1 MNNELAI
8 RICGLSKVYD
18 VPNFESGYNP
28 GIIDFFSKPVGRW
41 PAHSKT
47 KHQALSDVSVDIPA
61 GSAVALI
68 GPNGAGKST
77 LLRILSRI
85 SEPTSG
91 YADVYG
97 RVGSLLDVGVGFHT
111 ELTGRENIF
120 LGGAV
125 LGLNRRSVEQRLEQI
140 IDFSGVEKQLNMPI
154 KYYSTG
160 QFLRLG
166 FAVAAFLENDILL
179 LDEVLSVGDIDF
191 QRKCLAKVRELV
203 VEEGRTAIVVNH
215 HFTMTSS
222 LCDSAIYLRNGRL
235 KSCGDFQT
243 VLASYIGDCSEHRSS
258 IGEDNE
264 VRPHP
269 SIEAAISPSYAGSPV
284 TSGQRLTFQ
293 LSVNGGDILSEVTVA
308 LSILN
313 AKKHAIASAIG
324 VSNVSIGPRERA
336 LLSLSIDDCCL
347 VPGVYSVQLSLLN
360 TSSDRPAS
368 FIDSVSLCPAFQV
381 ISSADMPVL
390 PLEGEW
396 DGALMKLELAKET
409 AGGPPS

>member
-8 RICGLSKVYD
+8 RICGLSKTYD
-18 VPNFESGYNP
+18 TPNVGSGFLP
-28 GIIDFFSKPVGRW
+28 GLIDFFSA
-41 PAHSKT
+41 PARLWSAHTKT
-47 KHQALSDVSVDIPA
+47 KHQALSEVSVDIPA
-61 GSAVALI
+61 GSAVALV

-97 RVGSLLDVGVGFHT
+97 RVGSLLDVGVGFHP

-125 LGLNRRSVEQRLEQI
+125 LGLSRRNVERRLEQI
-140 IDFSGVEKQLNMPI
+140 VDFSGVEKQLNIPI

-191 QRKCLAKVRELV
+191 QRRCLDKVRELV
-203 VEEGRTAIVVNH
+203 REGRTAIVVNH

-235 KSCGDFQT
+235 KGWGDFQT
-243 VLASYIGDCSEHRSS
+243 VLVSYIRDFSEHVGS
-258 IGEDNE
+258 ISDGDE
-264 VRPHP
+264 VRPYP
-269 SIEAAISPSYAGSPV
+269 SIEAASSPSCEGAPV
-284 TSGQRLTFQ
+284 ISGQRLTFQ
-293 LSVNGGDILSEVTVA
+293 LRVNGGNCSSEITVG

-313 AKKHAIASAIG
+313 AKNHAVASAIG
-324 VSNVSIGPRERA
+324 VSNVSIEPRERA
-336 LLSLSIDDCCL
+336 LLSLSINDCSL
-347 VPGVYSVQLSLLN
+347 VPGVYSVRLSLLN
-360 TSSDRPAS
+360 ASSGRPAD
-368 FIDSVSLCPAFQV
+368 FFDSVSLSPAFQV
-381 ISSADMPVL
+381 VSSADMPL
-390 PLEGEW
+390 PLTGEW
-396 DGALMKLELAKET
+396 EGALMKLELAKEN
-409 AGGPPS
+409 AAPPS